1 MSEARYEPQ
10 ASGRGPQLGPSR
22 AELTQKTTQ
31 KMTLDLWIQRVTTAT
46 LVALAAGLLATG
58 IAFYLP

>member
-1 MSEARYEPQ
+1 M
-10 ASGRGPQLGPSR
+10 
-22 AELTQKTTQ
+22 TTV
-31 KMTLDLWIQRVTTAT
+31 DLWIQRVTAAT

>member
-1 MSEARYEPQ
+1 
-10 ASGRGPQLGPSR
+10 
-22 AELTQKTTQ
+22 
-31 KMTLDLWIQRVTTAT
+31 MTPIDLWIQRATTAT